1 MLEFE
6 LNNKTRRQKN
16 FRGSWILTFQ
26 LSDNTYIDTYIHIHM
41 YIGVINGFLQVSA
54 SCVHRTDS
62 AWNLF
67 WLFIHCLGN
76 SPLIQSVPDHRS
88 TTDSTV
94 RKLPKTRGSDTRV

>member
-67 WLFIHCLGN
+67 WLFTLPWQFSTN
-76 SPLIQSVPDHRS
+76 SKRS
-88 TTDSTV
+88 RSSFYYRLD
-94 RKLPKTRGSDTRV
+94 GSQAA